1 MECKPK
7 THSLAP
13 TQKKG
18 VKNLVE
24 TRRNLNKLFQRKV
37 KLHTKKKED
46 NYYIKVHMWML
57 WTYIKGSNLLRK
69 SNYQFD

>member
-37 KLHTKKKED
+37 KLHTKKKRRQLLHQSPYVNVMNLHQGFESFEK
-46 NYYIKVHMWML
+46 IKL
-57 WTYIKGSNLLRK
+57 SI
-69 SNYQFD
+69 